1 MNAPGKH
8 ADFIVA
14 HRRHAPKAPPA
25 DTRLPVWDDVPAE
38 FLILLLPGFSQ
49 LCLSSLVDPLWLA
62 NSLSRRELF
71 RWRLVSADGKSVES
85 ASGVCVEVSGSV
97 TGEVRPHQGGSHAC
111 SVVVCAGEGVER
123 HNSDSVRAFLRGCVR
138 SHMPVYALGTAT
150 WLLADAGL
158 LGNSRCTIHWGK
170 MAALSEI
177 YYDLDIDD
185 ALFVRDGQFTT
196 CAGELAAFDLAVDLI
211 HARCSVELIRD
222 ICQHLTADRW
232 RDGASCQSVPPGLRY
247 AGSAKKLVR
256 ILQLM
261 EKNIEEPLPLEEIA
275 RRVALSRRQIERL
288 FEQHLST
295 TPWQHYLGLRLARA
309 RQLIE
314 LTKMPIMNVAVACG
328 FASAAGFSK
337 NFRDHFKTSPSR
349 MRKTAAGR
357 NG

>member
-14 HRRHAPKAPPA
+14 HRRHVPKVPPA
-25 DTRLPVWDDVPAE
+25 DMRLPARDGVPAE

-62 NSLSRRELF
+62 NSLSGRELF
-71 RWRLVSADGKSVES
+71 TWRLVSADGKSVES
-85 ASGVCVEVSGSV
+85 ASGICVEVSGSV
-97 TGEVRPHQGGSHAC
+97 TGRPYQGGPYTGSI
-111 SVVVCAGEGVER
+111 VVCAGEGVER
-123 HNSDSVRAFLRGCVR
+123 HNSDSLRAFLRGCVR
-138 SHMPVYALGTAT
+138 ANMPLYALGTAT
-150 WLLADAGL
+150 WLLADAGV
-158 LGNSRCTIHWGK
+158 LGNSRCTIHWGR
-170 MAALSEI
+170 MAALSET

-196 CAGELAAFDLAVDLI
+196 CAGELATFDLAVDLI
-211 HARCSVELIRD
+211 RERSSGELVRD

-247 AGSAKKLVR
+247 AGSAKKLIR

-261 EKNIEEPLPLEEIA
+261 EKNIEEPLSLEEIA
-275 RRVALSRRQIERL
+275 RRATLSRRQIERL
-288 FEQHLST
+288 FERHLST
-295 TPWQHYLGLRLARA
+295 TPWQHYLCLRLAKA

-314 LTKMPIMNVAVACG
+314 LTGMPIMNVAVACG
-328 FASAAGFSK
+328 FASAANFSK
-337 NFRDHFKTSPSR
+337 NFRDHFKASPSR
-349 MRKTAAGR
+349 LRKMAVRR